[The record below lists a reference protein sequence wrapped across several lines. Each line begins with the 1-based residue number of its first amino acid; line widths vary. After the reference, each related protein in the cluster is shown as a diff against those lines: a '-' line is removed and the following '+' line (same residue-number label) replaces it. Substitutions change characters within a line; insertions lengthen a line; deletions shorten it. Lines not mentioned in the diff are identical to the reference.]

1 VPAVVPHSR
10 WGAGCVP
17 LPALGAPPLGTDSKD
32 VGEIDLRGASEAKP
46 RHSPWRTGFTAGGR
60 QPLKVP
66 FEIRVV
72 DLSEIAAI
80 DRINADLDLRA
91 TLDSAKSMMS

>member
-1 VPAVVPHSR
+1 VDGLHS
-10 WGAGCVP
+10 
-17 LPALGAPPLGTDSKD
+17 
-32 VGEIDLRGASEAKP
+32 
-46 RHSPWRTGFTAGGR
+46 GGR